1 MTEPLRITPQ
11 AIAAAIE
18 ALMDENDRLKREIEQ
33 LKETRNNQKK
43 LTDREVSDIRAIKRS
58 GLSNRDIADIYDLNP
73 STVSRIVRGH
83 YHKGAT

>member
-73 STVSRIVRGH
+73 STVSRIVRGI
-83 YHKGAT
+83 YH

>member
-43 LTDREVSDIRAIKRS
+43 LTDREVSSIRAIKRS

-73 STVSRIVRGH
+73 STVSRIVRGI
-83 YHKGAT
+83 YH